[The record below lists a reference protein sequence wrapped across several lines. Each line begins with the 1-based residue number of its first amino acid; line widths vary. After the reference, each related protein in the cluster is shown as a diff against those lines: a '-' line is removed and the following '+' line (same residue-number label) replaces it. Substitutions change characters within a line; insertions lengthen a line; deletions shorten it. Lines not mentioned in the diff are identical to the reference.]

1 MRSQEPD
8 AREDGQERAAL
19 ASVLDNRGKPSTHQV
34 GSLE

>member
-8 AREDGQERAAL
+8 ARKDGQERAAL

-34 GSLE
+34 GLLE